1 MRLAKN
7 GFVEIKNSKQN
18 SRLHEVYLTK
28 LGEEK
33 AKEAWKEMESMRQ
46 KLYVGLSQKQ
56 IEDFKVV
63 IQKINQ
69 NLQLQLKE
77 EENETVF

>member
-1 MRLAKN
+1 
-7 GFVEIKNSKQN
+7 
-18 SRLHEVYLTK
+18 
-28 LGEEK
+28 
-33 AKEAWKEMESMRQ
+33 MESMRQ

-56 IEDFKVV
+56 IEDFKIV